1 MDLSV
6 QIEIGGGL
14 SWERWKRIVPLVDRL
29 GYRGLYICDHYYA
42 GDGYPDSIEI
52 NLAFTYLAMQS
63 QRLEFGSLVA
73 PVSFRDPRFLVRQAM
88 HLDNLSGGRMIVG
101 VGAGWN
107 EREHRSFGYELGDKK
122 TRMDRFA
129 EALEVMTLLA
139 RHDEPVSFDGKFYRL
154 EDAKIMPRAARP
166 NGPRIMVGG
175 AGPQRTLPLTARYAD
190 VWNTGGNRGPEGYK
204 EPSARL
210 DELLVKR
217 GRKPSDVR
225 RTLMAQVIPFRND
238 AELAQRMRFR
248 QEAEPGLSPKELLAS
263 MRERSPHGIV
273 GSPAECVEKIKAYQA
288 VGVQEIMVQRMDLD
302 DDEGIQLIAEEV
314 MPHVGGAST

>member
-1 MDLSV
+1 MQPPTRLASGSIAESAPELARPRSGVMVALSV

-52 NLAFTYLAMQS
+52 NLAFTYLATQS

-73 PVSFRDPRFLVRQAM
+73 PVSFRDPRFLIRQAM
-88 HLDNLSGGRMIVG
+88 HLDNLSGGRMVLG

-122 TRMDRFA
+122 TRMDRLA
-129 EALEVMTLLA
+129 EALAVMTLLA
-139 RHDEPVSFDGKFYRL
+139 RSEEPVSFDGKFYKL

-175 AGPQRTLPLTARYAD
+175 AGPQRTLPLTARYA
-190 VWNTGGNRGPEGYK
+190 TFGTPAAAAGRMGTRSRRRGSTSCWS
-204 EPSARL
+204 SAVAGHRTC
-210 DELLVKR
+210 D
-217 GRKPSDVR
+217 GR
-225 RTLMAQVIPFRND
+225 
-238 AELAQRMRFR
+238 
-248 QEAEPGLSPKELLAS
+248 
-263 MRERSPHGIV
+263 
-273 GSPAECVEKIKAYQA
+273 
-288 VGVQEIMVQRMDLD
+288 
-302 DDEGIQLIAEEV
+302 
-314 MPHVGGAST
+314 